1 MRRTETVERVL
12 GVDPGTRQTGWGII
26 DRRGRNLAFCA
37 GGVIST
43 TGFSSL
49 PERLRV
55 VHAGIA
61 EVIEQWT
68 PHTLSLEKAFV
79 AYNVQSAFRLGE
91 ARGVILLAAAQA
103 GLRIAEYNPTEI
115 KAAVVG
121 YGRADKTHVQKAVF
135 ALLGNTQALPTSPDA
150 TDALAAAVC
159 HCHTSPLATQ
169 IQTLTGG
176 RGDRDNSFKKKDI
189 TITSGRRKSG
199 PRSWRQV
206 SVDSLAPDRVVGGA
220 TRGRG

>member
-1 MRRTETVERVL
+1 MGRTETVERVL
-12 GVDPGTRQTGWGII
+12 GVDPGTRQTGWGIV
-26 DRRGRNLAFCA
+26 DRRGRALAFCA

-43 TGFSSL
+43 AGFSSL

-55 VHAGIA
+55 VHAGIT

-103 GLRIAEYNPTEI
+103 GLHIAEYNPTEI
-115 KAAVVG
+115 KTAVVG
-121 YGRADKTHVQKAVF
+121 YGRADKTQVQKAVF
-135 ALLGNTQALPTSPDA
+135 ALLGNARALPTSPDA

-159 HCHTSPLATQ
+159 HCHTSPLAAQ
-169 IQTLTGG
+169 IQAQLAA
-176 RGDRDNSFKKKDI
+176 I
-189 TITSGRRKSG
+189 PSGQRKRS

-206 SVDSLAPDRVVGGA
+206 SVDSLAPDRLVGGPA
-220 TRGRG
+220 RGRG